1 MSTKHIG
8 YETGRT
14 EIGDIDRAETFGR
27 LIGITRPILAFYC
40 SDLYHDARWIHD
52 NVTGPDVTFY
62 FGVRESG
69 TSIGFDHALVKAY
82 NVAVRQDWVSTV
94 SLPGRLVGRWR
105 RATVSRGRF
114 K

>member
-82 NVAVRQDWVSTV
+82 NVAVYRIRVWVDNGDSSV
-94 SLPGRLVGRWR
+94 SVDSIFP
-105 RATVSRGRF
+105 A
-114 K
+114 